1 METEPELSPDFYE
14 DTASTNR
21 DLQVATV
28 ANSSAKHVK
37 TRNFKHF
44 TLVSSGD
51 SEGPITWRE
60 IKARKPEDVALWCD
74 FETLLRPHHIL
85 MLD

>member
-1 METEPELSPDFYE
+1 METELELSPDFYQ
-14 DTASTNR
+14 DSASTNH

-37 TRNFKHF
+37 TRKFKDF
-44 TLVSSGD
+44 TSVFD
-51 SEGPITWRE
+51 SEGPISWEE
-60 IKARKPEDVALWCD
+60 IKARKPEDVTLWCD